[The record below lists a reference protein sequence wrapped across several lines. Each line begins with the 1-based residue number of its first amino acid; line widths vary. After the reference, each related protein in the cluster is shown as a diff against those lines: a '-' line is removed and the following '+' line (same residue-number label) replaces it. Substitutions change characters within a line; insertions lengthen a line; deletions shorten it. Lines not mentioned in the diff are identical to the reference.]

1 MIKRFIT
8 KLEATATEAMIAI
21 LHYIDDSLDDH
32 SKRLGDLEDR
42 LDEFEGS
49 FDSTKAEVESQA
61 DTRKLVKKVVITTVV
76 GGVITF
82 ILKHFGIF

>member
-32 SKRLGDLEDR
+32 SKRLDDLEER
-42 LDEFEGS
+42 LDEFEDG
-49 FDSTKAEVESQA
+49 FNSTKAEVKSQS
-61 DTRKLVKKVVITTVV
+61 DTRKLVKKVVVTTVV
-76 GGVITF
+76 GGAVTF